1 MRILDI
7 DMDYFL
13 KDISS
18 MSPEERLEEDY
29 IEKWTEEEI
38 INFFEK
44 NLGLDKNYKI
54 PGCIIKTHDEAITFL
69 DKLIEKE
76 ALKVPFEIIHIDSHS
91 DLGLNLIP
99 DSMKCVTPD
108 TDIGK
113 YMEMMKVEKNER
125 KRMAISYKLY
135 HEGNYLLYAIAF
147 GWLSK
152 LTYCT
157 NPTYTSLD
165 FPEGIIQ
172 NEELAQEKNKFC
184 SFLQL
189 DDIKIPFR
197 FIKTLEDIQPFGK
210 YDFIIF
216 SQSPKYTP
224 ASLDFALN
232 IAKNYI
238 NVIY

>member
-13 KDISS
+13 KDISQ
-18 MSPEERLEEDY
+18 MSPDERLVEDY
-29 IEKWTEEEI
+29 IEKWTKEEK

-44 NLGLDKNYKI
+44 NLRLDKSHKI

-69 DKLIEKE
+69 DKLIEKKT
-76 ALKVPFEIIHIDSHS
+76 LIVPFEIIHIDSHS
-91 DLGLNLIP
+91 DLSISLIP
-99 DSMKCVTPD
+99 DSYKYVNSNTSL
-108 TDIGK
+108 GK
-113 YMEMMKVEKNER
+113 YIEMMKLEKQER
-125 KRMAISYKLY
+125 KQYAIKNKIYNES
-135 HEGNYLLYAIAF
+135 NFLLYTIIF
-147 GWLSK
+147 GWISK
-152 LTYCT
+152 LTYCA
-157 NPTYTSLD
+157 NPAYTSLD
-165 FPEGIIQ
+165 FPIGIIR
-172 NEELAQEKNKFC
+172 NEELTQEKNKFC

-210 YDFIIF
+210 YDFVIF

-232 IAKNYI
+232 IAQNYI